1 MYRYDESLLC
11 GVAEA
16 HGVEGGVGS
25 VALQEFGVSALL
37 DDATGLQDDDIVG
50 SLDGRE
56 TVGDHY
62 GGATAQ
68 ETAQALLHDQF
79 GHGIDVGCRL
89 VEDEDARI
97 GQQGAG
103 EGDELA
109 LAHAQVTP
117 AFANGRIVAV
127 GQLQHQFVQAD
138 GAGRL
143 LDLFVCGVQATVANV
158 LADSAGEEEW
168 LLQHNADLA
177 AQRTLRHVADIVSID
192 EDGPFLDV
200 IETRDQAGDGAFA
213 RARRPDDGD
222 GLPRLN
228 GKIKVAQHGQF
239 GMVAEGDMAKL
250 DAALDGRHLTRVW
263 PVGDFDG
270 YAQNLEDA
278 LSRYPGALQLRVLLA
293 QVADGVEKAVDVERE
308 GHEDAN
314 LQRPLHDERAAVD
327 DREHD
332 SQRGHHL
339 DERQDEGGH
348 AAGFQVGV
356 AVVGVQFIEF
366 GAVALLT
373 DKALDDAHAGDVLL
387 QRGVDHRD
395 GGARAAERAR
405 GVLLPE
411 GGNHDHD
418 GQHGEGEQ
426 RQRHIHRQHGP
437 DNAHQRHQRT
447 EHGEQAR
454 TQHRFQH
461 VDIALQAR
469 HHARDLLAIIEAER
483 QLLQVR
489 EHI

>member
-192 EDGPFLDV
+192 EDGSLLDV

-213 RARRPDDGD
+213 RARWADDGD

-228 GKIKVAQHGQF
+228 GEIKAAQHGQF
-239 GMVAEGDMAKL
+239 GMVAEGDVAKL
-250 DAALDGRHLTRVW
+250 YAALDGASRSRLAGRRFR
-263 PVGDFDG
+263 PARPESGR
-270 YAQNLEDA
+270 YA
-278 LSRYPGALQLRVLLA
+278 PP
-293 QVADGVEKAVDVERE
+293 
-308 GHEDAN
+308 
-314 LQRPLHDERAAVD
+314 RPR
-327 DREHD
+327 R
-332 SQRGHHL
+332 
-339 DERQDEGGH
+339 
-348 AAGFQVGV
+348 
-356 AVVGVQFIEF
+356 
-366 GAVALLT
+366 AVAACT
-373 DKALDDAHAGDVLL
+373 AGSG
-387 QRGVDHRD
+387 RGWDRKS
-395 GGARAAERAR
+395 G
-405 GVLLPE
+405 
-411 GGNHDHD
+411 
-418 GQHGEGEQ
+418 
-426 RQRHIHRQHGP
+426 
-437 DNAHQRHQRT
+437 
-447 EHGEQAR
+447 
-454 TQHRFQH
+454 
-461 VDIALQAR
+461 
-469 HHARDLLAIIEAER
+469 
-483 QLLQVR
+483 
-489 EHI
+489 

>member
-1 MYRYDESLLC
+1 MLQRRTTQQSLLKVYPAPQRFVAPVGGNFRTSFGKFSAVFDMVSCRKWQKICRKMKSFLPKLSGFSTSSGRKFAGTGMYRYDESLLC

-158 LADSAGEEEW
+158 LADSAGEEEL

-192 EDGPFLDV
+192 EDGSLLDV
-200 IETRDQAGDGAFA
+200 IETRDQAGDCAFA
-213 RARRPDDGD
+213 RARWADDGD

-228 GKIKVAQHGQF
+228 GEIKAAQHGQF
-239 GMVAEGDMAKL
+239 GMVAEGDVAKL
-250 DAALDGRHLTRVW
+250 YAALDGRHLARAW
-263 PVGDFDG
+263 PVGDFDRH
-270 YAQNLEDA
+270 AQNLEDT
-278 LSRYPGALQLRVLLA
+278 LRRDPGAL
-293 QVADGVEKAVDVERE
+293 
-308 GHEDAN
+308 
-314 LQRPLHDERAAVD
+314 
-327 DREHD
+327 
-332 SQRGHHL
+332 
-339 DERQDEGGH
+339 
-348 AAGFQVGV
+348 
-356 AVVGVQFIEF
+356 
-366 GAVALLT
+366 
-373 DKALDDAHAGDVLL
+373 
-387 QRGVDHRD
+387 
-395 GGARAAERAR
+395 
-405 GVLLPE
+405 
-411 GGNHDHD
+411 
-418 GQHGEGEQ
+418 
-426 RQRHIHRQHGP
+426 
-437 DNAHQRHQRT
+437 
-447 EHGEQAR
+447 
-454 TQHRFQH
+454 
-461 VDIALQAR
+461 
-469 HHARDLLAIIEAER
+469 
-483 QLLQVR
+483 
-489 EHI
+489 